1 MPPPQQLDLP
11 LAKAE
16 YLLTR
21 AADPGQGGD
30 KQNFWQNVLGF
41 QTAEAIQQAILAEMS
56 IDLLEAR
63 GQNEFGDLYQ
73 AAIRVTSPTGRSR
86 QVLTVWIVLFDE
98 EVARFVTAIPDRKG
112 RQS

>member
-1 MPPPQQLDLP
+1 MPQPQQFDLP

-30 KQNFWQNVLGF
+30 KQNFWQNILGF
-41 QTAEAIQQAILAEMS
+41 PTAEAIQQAILAEMS
-56 IDLLEAR
+56 IDLLEAN

-73 AAIRVTSPTGRSR
+73 ASIRVTSPTGMSR
-86 QVLTVWIVLFDE
+86 QVLTIWMVRFGE
-98 EVARFVTAIPDRKG
+98 EVARFVTAVPDRKR